1 MTETN
6 KIHSPAKEPRKAPPS
21 TMHLPPL
28 FTQPE
33 VLTPAAHGGLY
44 FTPRDNDEV
53 ARRAHALPLIV
64 QEVVVASANVPVL
77 FVKEGEGWG
86 LIALTGLRAGES
98 CSVGKDGRWRGYRPL
113 YLNFYPF
120 IAGMPQDGEAVL
132 CIDRACAGL
141 ADVSTPGARALFK
154 EDGRPED
161 WLIQIQA
168 DIAGYRQAAA
178 SSASALSSLSALGLL
193 QAATARLQVADAG
206 ERVLDGFFV
215 VDRAALGGLPADK
228 LAELRNEGLL
238 EVIYAHLVS
247 LQHLPALAERA
258 AKQAVSQPEK
268 KDSTLRRIDG
278 KKIKQP

>member
-1 MTETN
+1 MAETN
-6 KIHSPAKEPRKAPPS
+6 KMPPSTEEPRKAPPS
-21 TMHLPPL
+21 ATHLPPL
-28 FTQPE
+28 FAQPE

-53 ARRAHALPLIV
+53 ARRAHALPLMV
-64 QEVVVASANVPVL
+64 QEVAAASASVPVL

-141 ADVSTPGARALFK
+141 TEVSGPGARSLFK

-161 WLIQIQA
+161 WLIQIQT
-168 DIAGYRQAAA
+168 DIARYRQAAA
-178 SSASALSSLSALGLL
+178 SSAVALSRLSALGLL
-193 QAATARLQVADAG
+193 QAATARLQVPDAG
-206 ERVLDGFFV
+206 ERVLDGFYV
-215 VDRAALGGLPADK
+215 IDRAALGGLSADR
-228 LAELRNEGLL
+228 LAELRDEGLL

-258 AKQAVSQPEK
+258 AKLEGGQSGRN
-268 KDSTLRRIDG
+268 DSNLQR
-278 KKIKQP
+278 K